1 MTTQRT
7 HRNATTSTVGG
18 GVVGDSD
25 YETLMQRLH
34 IGGSYQ
40 QRSPGAIEH
49 FMHEPP
55 TQQQQ
60 QQQQQQ
66 QRLPSSEDYKLYER
80 GNIIAASKY
89 ATATPKPN
97 MEPNAMMMMMANGA
111 SQQGGQSGN
120 SPQIYAPTAQVLGQR
135 IVPQK
140 HSPVYENLEFYGQ
153 FDTNQK
159 RAQPQSPASRQSVM
173 LNDYLLMQPIGGG
186 RFAHTPVPEP
196 PKHNSHNHNHNHSHS
211 HNPIDELLSSTAP
224 IYENIIPHS
233 GQRAQPQASP
243 ATATIYQH
251 TEMATPTP
259 MSMAMAM
266 PATNNVE
273 LNAMLLTSPLHQ
285 RSSSN
290 SSAAAA
296 TVAGGAGGGGGG
308 GLGSPTQ
315 RYRNLSLP
323 SHLSPMASPVPTPL
337 AKLQLQQHTP
347 IKQQQQQQQLQ
358 MHQGINVSVNPNY
371 IEDIN
376 SSDYVCMTANLH
388 RSSNSNNTNN
398 NNSNNNNSSSS
409 TAKSR
414 SPNNVRLN
422 AASPQP
428 LPTQS
433 TQQAQQT
440 QAQLQPTTATTATA
454 STTQPATLQ
463 QLRATP
469 IATATTAP
477 LAVATSPTPSQSSTG
492 LTKNLLPYSV
502 TPPRPAGPTEAQ
514 RKIEELTRQLEEEI
528 EQSEEHGE
536 YFGICH
542 TCGEK
547 VKGAGQACQA
557 MGNLYH
563 TNCFI
568 CCSCGRALRGKAFYN
583 VHGRVYCEEDYM
595 YSGFQQTAE
604 KCAICGHL
612 IMEMILQAMGKSY
625 HPGCFRCCI
634 CNECLD
640 GVPFTV
646 DVDHKI
652 YCVNDYHRMFA
663 PKCASCGKGITP
675 VEGTDETVRVVS
687 MDKDFHV
694 DCYIC
699 EECGMQLTDEPDKRC
714 YPLDGRLLCRG
725 CHLQRLALQS
735 SPHTRHQEPVCASYQ
750 YMG

>member
-7 HRNATTSTVGG
+7 HRNANSSSSSGGGGGTVGSLG
-18 GVVGDSD
+18 SEAD
-25 YETLMQRLH
+25 YETLMQRLN
-34 IGGSYQ
+34 ISSY

-49 FMHEPP
+49 FMHDA
-55 TQQQQ
+55 QQQQ
-60 QQQQQQ
+60 QQQQQHHSQ
-66 QRLPSSEDYKLYER
+66 QPRLPSSEDYKLYER

-89 ATATPKPN
+89 ATATATPKPHGGGSTSIDLT
-97 MEPNAMMMMMANGA
+97 MQHLGNG
-111 SQQGGQSGN
+111 SSNNSNTSHNSHTN
-120 SPQIYAPTAQVLGQR
+120 SPLIYAPTAQVLGQR

-186 RFAHTPVPEP
+186 RFAHTPVPEA
-196 PKHNSHNHNHNHSHS
+196 PKHHQAHTHTLSHTHAHGHS
-211 HNPIDELLSSTAP
+211 HNAIEELQSSQVAP

-259 MSMAMAM
+259 HQVAEM
-266 PATNNVE
+266 
-273 LNAMLLTSPLHQ
+273 NALMLSSPLHQ
-285 RSSSN
+285 RSNSNNNNHN
-290 SSAAAA
+290 SSSS
-296 TVAGGAGGGGGG
+296 G

-323 SHLSPMASPVPTPL
+323 SHLSPMGSPVPAPL

-347 IKQQQQQQQLQ
+347 IKNQQQQQHQQQ
-358 MHQGINVSVNPNY
+358 HPHGGINVSVNPNY

-388 RSSNSNNTNN
+388 RSSN
-398 NNSNNNNSSSS
+398 

-414 SPNNVRLN
+414 SPNNVRLT
-422 AASPQP
+422 AISPQP
-428 LPTQS
+428 PLPPPPLVTATIQTTTTMATTS
-433 TQQAQQT
+433 AAAQT
-440 QAQLQPTTATTATA
+440 QPM
-454 STTQPATLQ
+454 

-469 IATATTAP
+469 MATTAP
-477 LAVATSPTPSQSSTG
+477 LVVATSPTPSQSSTG